1 MQKNFTP
8 PAKWCAILLL
18 AVLAIQIVNAQAPTL
33 VYQPVISGLSSPVD
47 IVNAGDGTNRIFV
60 VQQGGTIR
68 VYDQS
73 LTFLGN
79 FLTVTGMVTAG
90 GEQGLLSLAFHP
102 NYNAN
107 GYLYVYYTS
116 APSGAVTVARYTRS
130 ATNINQ
136 ADPASRVV
144 LLSIPKPTDGSG
156 NPFTNHNG
164 GKLNFGPEGFLY
176 FATGDGGSGNDP
188 FNNAQDGS
196 TLRGKMIRLNVN
208 NENPPYYFVPPD
220 NPYTSDP
227 NVLDE
232 IWALGLRN
240 PWRWSFDKA
249 TGDMWIADV
258 GQGTREEVNF
268 RPAGATGG
276 INYGWRCFEGMI
288 PTPGVPACSPPNYI
302 PPIFDYTHAFGI
314 SITGGYVYR
323 GTEFPSLIG
332 YFIAGDYIS
341 GNVWLIR
348 SDGSSTLQGGF
359 PSSLF
364 TFGQAEDG
372 TLYAGAGGTVYKVAT
387 VAEAPTPV
395 KLISFTLRQESNF
408 NQINWKTAL
417 EINAREFSIESS
429 NDGINFIEVGKV
441 PASQQP
447 NGSSYSFR
455 HFISADKKLYYRLNS
470 IDNDGRS
477 EYSRVISTVA
487 KTGEEPIKLYPPTNS
502 SVLVQLNK
510 SVSGIRIVNVYG
522 QVVHRQITGNSS
534 GLFYVNTAGWKN
546 GVYVLIAES
555 DEGPISRKFLLN
567 NQ

>member
-1 MQKNFTP
+1 MQKNFTT
-8 PAKWCAILLL
+8 ATKRCAILLV
-18 AVLAIQIVNAQAPTL
+18 AVLSFLITTAQAPPTL
-33 VYQPVISGLSSPVD
+33 VYQPVITGLSSPVD
-47 IVNAGDGTNRIFV
+47 IVSAGDGTNRIFV
-60 VQQGGTIR
+60 VQRGGTIK
-68 VYDQS
+68 VYNQS
-73 LTFLGN
+73 LSFLGD
-79 FLTVTGMVTAG
+79 FLTVTGLITSG

-102 NYNAN
+102 NYNVN

-116 APSGAVTVARYTRS
+116 APAGAVTVARYTRS
-130 ATNINQ
+130 AGNINQ

-144 LLSIPKPTDGSG
+144 LLSIPKPTDGGG

-188 FNNAQDGS
+188 YNNAQDGS

-208 NENPPYYFVPPD
+208 NENPPYYFIPPD

-258 GQGTREEVNF
+258 GQTRREEVNF
-268 RPAGATGG
+268 RAAGTTGG

-288 PTPGVPACSPPNYI
+288 PNVDVPACTPTSYVA
-302 PPIFDYTHAFGI
+302 PIFDYTHAFGI

-323 GTEFPSLIG
+323 GTEFPSLVG
-332 YFIAGDYIS
+332 YYIAGDYIS

-348 SDGSSTLQGGF
+348 PDGSNTLQGGMQ
-359 PSSLF
+359 SSLF

-372 TLYAGAGGTVYKVAT
+372 TIYAGAGGTVYKVAT

-395 KLISFTLRQESNF
+395 KLISFTVRQENNF

-417 EINAREFSIESS
+417 EIDVREFSIESS
-429 NDGINFIEVGKV
+429 SDGIQFSEIGKV
-441 PASQQP
+441 AASQQQ
-447 NGSSYSFR
+447 NGSSYSLR
-455 HFISADKKLYYRLNS
+455 HFTSNDKKLYYRLNT
-470 IDNDGRS
+470 IDNDGSS
-477 EYSRVISTVA
+477 EYSKVISTVA
-487 KTGEEPIKLYPPTNS
+487 KKDEQSIKLYPPSGS
-502 SVLVQLNK
+502 SMLVELNRPFK
-510 SVSGIRIVNVYG
+510 SIRILNMHG
-522 QVVHRQITGNSS
+522 QVVHRQTTSNVS
-534 GLFYVNTAGWKN
+534 GLFYINTSGWKN
-546 GVYVLIAES
+546 GIYVFIADS
-555 DEGPISRKFLLN
+555 DEGPESQKFLVK
-567 NQ
+567 